1 MRVAYRFSYL
11 KALKVA
17 VLVVLGAAAL
27 PIAAEA
33 QARGTMQATATVVD
47 TRPSFDALQAARGA
61 LQPGVHKTVATVAQ
75 VSVERPA
82 SRPGTIVVTI
92 DYSRN

>member
-1 MRVAYRFSYL
+1 MRVADRLYL

-17 VLVVLGAAAL
+17 VLAVLGAAAL
-27 PIAAEA
+27 PAAAEA
-33 QARGTMQATATVVD
+33 QTRGSLQASATVVD
-47 TRPSFDALQAARGA
+47 TRPSFAALQAARAA
-61 LQPGVHKTVATVAQ
+61 LHPAAHTTVATVAQ

-82 SRPGTIVVTI
+82 NRPGIVVLTI

>member
-1 MRVAYRFSYL
+1 MRVADRLYL

-17 VLVVLGAAAL
+17 VLAVLGAAAL
-27 PIAAEA
+27 PTAAEA
-33 QARGTMQATATVVD
+33 QTRGSLQASATVVD
-47 TRPSFDALQAARGA
+47 TRPSFAALQAARAA
-61 LQPGVHKTVATVAQ
+61 LQPAAHETVATVAQ

-82 SRPGTIVVTI
+82 NRPGIVVLTI